1 MDTLYALVIAGG
13 RGTRFWPMSRRDM
26 PKQCLSIAGEE
37 AYLLQTV
44 NRLRPIIPEERILVV
59 TGREMEKSVRTVL
72 STLPKENILVEP
84 WGRNTAPC
92 IGWGAVEIGRRCS
105 GATMAVFPSDHRIGD
120 PETLRN
126 VVLAAAEASKS
137 TNAFVTLGIQPTRP
151 ETGFGYLQ
159 IGPEVGSWGGQ
170 QFHAV
175 ERFSEKPDF
184 DTASKYV
191 AGGRHLWN
199 AGMFVFSVD
208 GIRDAFR
215 SFLPRSAEALEI
227 IQHDP
232 TSFEEQWGSLDA
244 ISIDY
249 GIMERSRHIL
259 TVPCEIDWSD
269 MGTWNA
275 AGEEMPPINGGRGV
289 VRHIVSKDA
298 SNCVVHAPGKVVGL
312 LGVENIVVVDTEDA
326 LLVMDVSH
334 AQRVGEVVRSL
345 EDADLGDHT

>member
-1 MDTLYALVIAGG
+1 MDKLYALVIAGG
-13 RGTRFWPMSRRDM
+13 RGTRFWPMSRRDT

-59 TGREMEKSVRTVL
+59 TGRDMEASVRSVL
-72 STLPKENILVEP
+72 RNLPPENILVEP

-105 GATMAVFPSDHRIGD
+105 GATMAVFPSDHKIGD
-120 PETLRN
+120 PDTFRQ
-126 VVLAAAEASKS
+126 VVLAAADACRS

-159 IGPEVGSWGGQ
+159 VGAEVGAWGEFS
-170 QFHAV
+170 FHSV
-175 ERFSEKPDF
+175 ERFSEKPDRN
-184 DTASKYV
+184 TAIKYLE
-191 AGGRHLWN
+191 GGRHLWN

-232 TSFEEQWGSLDA
+232 ASLETQWGALDA

-259 TVPCEIDWSD
+259 TVPCEIGWSD
-269 MGTWNA
+269 MGSWNA
-275 AGEEMPPINGGRGV
+275 AGEEMPSIKGGRGV
-289 VRHIVSKDA
+289 VRHIVSRDS
-298 SNCVVHAPGKVVGL
+298 SNCVVHAPNKVVAL
-312 LGVENIVVVDTEDA
+312 LGVDDVVVVDTDDA
-326 LLVMDVSH
+326 LLIMDVGH

-345 EDADLGDHT
+345 EDDDLNEHT